1 MEAAERGIEPLTGP
15 DRSLDPRVRLVWAGQ
30 ALVTAAVFAAIVGA
44 AAFIIRGLVWPGA
57 VAFLVLAALGVVH
70 SVFRYRAW
78 RYRVRE
84 ESLYLERGVLTR
96 VTTVVPYVRVQH
108 VDTSRGPLERSI
120 GLATLVVYT
129 AGSRGADVTIPGLT
143 PEDAEDLQARLK
155 RLAIAAEGEEA
166 V

>member
-1 MEAAERGIEPLTGP
+1 MEAAEQDVSSLTGP
-15 DRSLDPRVRLVWAGQ
+15 DRSLDPRVRFVWVGQSLVS
-30 ALVTAAVFAAIVGA
+30 AAVLAAVVGA
-44 AAFIIRGLVWPGA
+44 AAVLTRGLLWPGV
-57 VAFLVLAALGVVH
+57 VAFLLLAAVGVAH
-70 SVFRYRAW
+70 ALLRYRTW

-84 ESLYLERGVLTR
+84 DSLYLERGVLTR

-108 VDTSRGPLERSI
+108 IDTSRGPLERSI

-129 AGSRGADVTIPGLT
+129 AGSRGADVTVPGLT